1 MILAVTPRQAST
13 VADAGISTSNI
24 FVSICPGGRRLAQ
37 TRQGG
42 GA

>member
-24 FVSICPGGRRLAQ
+24 FVSICPGGIDR
-37 TRQGG
+37 
-42 GA
+42 